1 MLRYDFI
8 RYREEEYRNMWLPL
22 SAVVYLAYHDADCM
36 TDDMMRSYIDEM
48 KAKEKANDIS
58 YIFYF
63 SVVNIISKLDPET
76 LHASYVSLLAQH
88 EQEQAMASIK
98 RVKQAKESYYQKY
111 GRWYDKF
118 ISYLK

>member
-1 MLRYDFI
+1 MFLEARTNY
-8 RYREEEYRNMWLPL
+8 YKHMWLTT
-22 SAVVYLAYHDADCM
+22 AYAYTLARRDYEHSTIQAQEEWMDYEWWFYYEKPH
-36 TDDMMRSYIDEM
+36 SYIVIKPLFD
-48 KAKEKANDIS
+48 A
-58 YIFYF
+58 
-63 SVVNIISKLDPET
+63 ISKLDPET